1 MSQLEMIQQ
10 AQKTLE
16 ESFAKKMSI
25 LRKQI
30 NEYSNIV
37 DNLEMRSRR
46 KALIFLRCQGVRNRR
61 LQGSCPQHLL
71 NTMGLKDIASNSIKV
86 CHRLGM
92 PNKDRPRPILVKF
105 ADVAVKSIVW
115 RAKASLK
122 TSSITLKEFLT
133 RTRQTV
139 FTRARLHFGIRAC
152 WTQDGVIIIKPS
164 SDDGDR
170 HKITSVA
177 ELNSLVAR
185 YPKKSGGEMS
195 ASSALSAKR

>member
-16 ESFAKKMSI
+16 ETDEFRTFRELIFNVLGI

-30 NEYSNIV
+30 NECSNIV

-46 KALIFLRCQGVRNRR
+46 KALIFLGVKECETEDCKALVLNT
-61 LQGSCPQHLL
+61 LL

-86 CHRLGM
+86 CHRLRM

-133 RTRQTV
+133 RTRETV
-139 FTRARLHFGIRAC
+139 FTRACLHFGIRAC
-152 WTQDGVIIIKPS
+152 WTFNQ
-164 SDDGDR
+164 
-170 HKITSVA
+170 A
-177 ELNSLVAR
+177 LVR
-185 YPKKSGGEMS
+185 
-195 ASSALSAKR
+195 RR